1 MCGNLRRT
9 VPIAGA
15 LHRDPMT
22 VAHHLAKR
30 WTSAAIAALIA
41 LGAAS
46 NALAHPTSR
55 NDALALGTNMRFS
68 RLGLEEGLAQSSVSS
83 ILQDR
88 QGYIWMGTEDGL
100 HRYDG
105 YSFRIFRNDPE
116 DPGSI
121 SESQIYALHEDRA
134 GNIWVGTLN
143 GGLNRFDPIAGTF
156 SHFRA
161 GRAADTLSHDTV
173 YTILEDRSGSI
184 WVGTE
189 RGLNRLDPA
198 TGKVMRYLAG
208 QPGGEGLRHSMIW
221 ALHEDPKGRIWVGT
235 NDGVSRFDPRTG
247 RFEDLKLA
255 GGKVE
260 FDKVSVNAIGTD
272 PEGRTWVANSSGVA
286 VFGDQDRRVAEYP
299 GDKAGGQIGTGRV
312 RNLLFGRAGEI
323 WLAVYRTG
331 LVELDP
337 KTGRV
342 MTFKHDPADR
352 SSLGDDNVQVLL
364 EDRSGVLWV
373 GTEAAGVSR
382 FNPATRRFL
391 HYRNQPGEERAL
403 LDHMVWSVL
412 PARDGTLWVGQQT
425 GLTHIDRRKGSY
437 QHFKADRSKL
447 SEKSKQWK
455 VPGKLRGEWI
465 SSLHEADDGRL
476 WVGTERG
483 LHWTRDG
490 GARFELIDLPGEDE
504 EQHFYANNISS
515 ILPDGPGA
523 FWLGTALGLVH
534 YQIAD
539 GSSRRFRADQD
550 DLHTIPGDY
559 ILALGR
565 SRDGTLWVCTERGV
579 AYLAPGTEEFVRL
592 PVDGEQRS
600 RHLSNQYV
608 QAVIEDPEGTMW
620 FGTSDGL
627 DRYDRRSGD
636 FEHFGVEQGL
646 PNDTVYTLLLADD
659 GGLWMSTNRGLARFD
674 RISHA
679 VRTWLVEDGLQ
690 SNEFNG
696 GAAARS
702 ASGEL
707 FFGGVNGLNAFDPS
721 NLVEQDVAPTVAI
734 TGVELVNQRLDMVG
748 ELARERHLVLDH
760 TEPVLGFQFAVF
772 DFAAPTKNRFLYQ
785 LEGFDPDWRDGQAR
799 AGVTYTNLDPGE
811 YLFRV
816 KGANTHGVWSTED
829 ATLTITVL
837 PPPWRT
843 WWAYAGYVLLALA
856 LVISIARAHH
866 FKVKR
871 DHELQAEQAKRRWS
885 ETLHQLS
892 QSLAASLDAHQIAE
906 LLMDSLRRMVNFRSA
921 ALFVE
926 QGVDVQLVGTRGFP
940 EELSRALRNLPEQR
954 ARLFAECRHRR
965 EPMPLSGEDM
975 AGTAFAG
982 EPGKPVYLLAIPTF
996 SRAEEFALLLI
1007 ARSDGPYTA
1016 QEQEIA
1022 AAVARQAL
1030 VALDNARLFA
1040 ELQNLATTDNL
1051 TKVNNRRY
1059 FFELAE
1065 LEFARGRRYG
1075 RNLAVIL
1082 LDADGFTSINET
1094 YGHEVG
1100 DRVLRLIASTCR
1112 ANLRH
1117 FDIIGRYG
1125 GEDFVIML
1133 PETALNVAADVAD
1146 RLRKAVDS
1154 MVVETHSGELRVTVS
1169 LGVAVAT
1176 PEVPDL
1182 ATLINRADMALY
1194 EAKRSGRNRVVVA
1207 EQH

>member
-1 MCGNLRRT
+1 
-9 VPIAGA
+9 
-15 LHRDPMT
+15 MT
-22 VAHHLAKR
+22 VLRTHVPRWWSASVAVLLACCVP
-30 WTSAAIAALIA
+30 WA
-41 LGAAS
+41 
-46 NALAHPTSR
+46 ALAHPTVG
-55 NDALALGTNMRFS
+55 NDALALGTNLRFS

-105 YSFRIFRNDPE
+105 YSFRIFRNDPD

-121 SESQIYALHEDRA
+121 SEAQIFALHEDRA
-134 GNIWVGTLN
+134 GNLWIGTLN
-143 GGLNRFDPIAGTF
+143 GGINRYDPISGKFTA
-156 SHFRA
+156 FRA
-161 GRAADTLSHDTV
+161 GRASDTLSHDTV
-173 YTILEDRSGSI
+173 YSILEDRAGAI

-198 TGKVMRYLAG
+198 TGKAVRYLPG
-208 QPGGEGLRHSMIW
+208 QPGSEGLRHPFAW
-221 ALHEDPKGRIWVGT
+221 VLHEDPQGRIWVGT
-235 NDGVSRFDPRTG
+235 GSGVSRFDPRSQ
-247 RFEDLKLA
+247 RFEALSLDR
-255 GGKVE
+255 GRVE
-260 FDKVSVNAIGTD
+260 FDKHSISAIRTD
-272 PEGRTWVANSSGVA
+272 AQRRTWVASSTGVA
-286 VFGDQDRRVAEYP
+286 VFDEKDQLVTEYASA
-299 GDKAGGQIGTGRV
+299 KKGGPLGSGRV
-312 RNLLFGRAGEI
+312 RDILFGRSGEV

-331 LVELDP
+331 LIELDQP
-337 KTGRV
+337 SGRV
-342 MTFKHDPADR
+342 TTFRHDPADR
-352 SSLGDDNVQVLL
+352 TSLGDDNVQVLL

-373 GTEAAGVSR
+373 GTEAAGASR

-391 HYRNQPGEERAL
+391 HYRNQLGEQRAL

-425 GLTHIDRRKGSY
+425 GLTHIERRTGTY
-437 QHFKADRSKL
+437 RHFKADA
-447 SEKSKQWK
+447 K
-455 VPGKLRGEWI
+455 VKGRLRGEWV
-465 SSLHEADDGRL
+465 SSLYEAADGRL
-476 WVGTERG
+476 WVGTDRG
-483 LHWTRDG
+483 LHWTRDRG
-490 GARFELIDLPGEDE
+490 ERFEAVTFPGQDE
-504 EQHFYANNISS
+504 EESFFANNISAMVG
-515 ILPDGPGA
+515 DGAEGL
-523 FWLGTALGLVH
+523 WIGTALGLVH
-534 YQIAD
+534 YTVAD
-539 GSSRRFRADQD
+539 GKQRRFRADLD
-550 DLHTIPGDY
+550 DQHALPGDY
-559 ILALGR
+559 VLALGR
-565 SRDGTLWVCTERGV
+565 SRDGTLWVCTERGA
-579 AYLAPGTEEFVRL
+579 AYLAPGTEQFVRL
-592 PVDGEQRS
+592 PVSGDRS
-600 RHLSNQYV
+600 RALSNQYV
-608 QAVIEDPEGTMW
+608 QAVIEDPEGAIW

-627 DRYDRRSGD
+627 DRYDRRSGAV
-636 FEHFGVEQGL
+636 EHFGVAQGL
-646 PNDTVYTLLLADD
+646 PNDTVYALLLAED
-659 GGLWMSTNRGLARFD
+659 GALWLSTNRGLARFD
-674 RISHA
+674 RASRA
-679 VRTWLVEDGLQ
+679 VRTWLFEDGLQ

-696 GAAARS
+696 GAAVRS

-707 FFGGVNGLNAFDPS
+707 FFGGVNGLNAFDPA
-721 NLVEQDVAPTVAI
+721 NLVEHEVAPSVAV
-734 TGVELVNQRLDMVG
+734 TGI
-748 ELARERHLVLDH
+748 ELADRKLDVVGDLARTRHLELDH
-760 TEPVLGFQFAVF
+760 TQPVVGFQFAVF
-772 DFAAPTKNRFLYQ
+772 DYAAPAKNRFLYQ
-785 LEGFDPDWRDGQAR
+785 LQGFDPDWRDGQAR
-799 AGVTYTNLDPGE
+799 NGVTYTNLDPGR
-811 YLFRV
+811 YTFRV
-816 KGANTHGVWSTED
+816 KGANTHGVWSVDE
-829 ATLTITVL
+829 ASIAITVL
-837 PPPWRT
+837 PPPWRS
-843 WWAYAGYVLLALA
+843 WWAYLGYVVLA
-856 LVISIARAHH
+856 LVLVLAVARAHH
-866 FKVKR
+866 FKLKR

-906 LLMDSLRRMVNFRSA
+906 LLMDSLRRMVNFRNA

-926 QGVDVQLVGTRGFP
+926 QGVEVQLVGTRGFP
-940 EELSRALRNLPEQR
+940 EEQARALRTLPEQR

-965 EPMPLSGEDM
+965 EPMPLSSEDV
-975 AGTAFAG
+975 AGTPLAG
-982 EPGKPVYLLAIPTF
+982 EGGQGAYLLAIPTF
-996 SRAEEFALLLI
+996 SRSEEFALLLI
-1007 ARSDGPYTA
+1007 GRSEGPYTA

-1082 LDADGFTSINET
+1082 LDADGFTNINET

-1154 MVVETHSGELRVTVS
+1154 MVVETHNGELRVTVS